1 MEGPF
6 YSWDPL
12 KDAATVELG
21 GQRRTVSLSSALPL
35 NDWACSYLCQHPE
48 MLTTRQAL
56 ALAMACAEQEE
67 NPSLKPHVSPLYR
80 RMLQALLL
88 RVADEPTTPAY
99 TRTFCLEQL
108 AGSNISPPVNH
119 ESPKAPAKPEASK
132 KRTHTPFPDIKIE
145 PPRTTGTPSD
155 PATSPAAGSRHKR
168 ASGPSRG
175 DVDLLMR
182 QCLNALR
189 GHEYRHEIRHGCTY
203 LGVSLDPEAAS
214 RGSIQ
219 NQFRQLEQALT
230 SLPID
235 VLQTLAVSQAMTHLF
250 CTLFNAPHFST
261 SLPSGPLA
269 DSVRLARERVVAA
282 RHRPMDVVR
291 RLLQQ
296 CQTEVESKPI
306 QQAQSAGEIMRRAAL
321 MHATSGLREAYQ
333 RSLPEPAPRRNP
345 QPDARFRRFRN

>member
-1 MEGPF
+1 MEVPF
-6 YSWDPL
+6 SSWDPL

-21 GQRRTVSLSSALPL
+21 GQRHTVSLSSALPL
-35 NDWACSYLCQHPE
+35 NDWACHYLCQHPE
-48 MLTTRQAL
+48 VLTTGQAL
-56 ALAMACAEQEE
+56 ALAMACTEQEE
-67 NPSLKPHVSPLYR
+67 NPSLKPHVGPLYKK
-80 RMLQALLL
+80 MLQALLL
-88 RVADEPTTPAY
+88 RVANEPTTPAY
-99 TRTFCLEQL
+99 TRAFCLEKL
-108 AGSNISPPVNH
+108 AGSNMSPPVKPV
-119 ESPKAPAKPEASK
+119 SPEAPAKPEALK

-145 PPRTTGTPSD
+145 PPRTTGTPS
-155 PATSPAAGSRHKR
+155 ATSPAAGSRHNP
-168 ASGPSRG
+168 AAVPSRG

-182 QCLNALR
+182 QCLHALR
-189 GHEYRHEIRHGCTY
+189 GHEYMHEIRHGCTY
-203 LGVSLDPEAAS
+203 LGVSLDPETAS

-219 NQFRQLEQALT
+219 NQFRQLEQALAA
-230 SLPID
+230 LPIG

-261 SLPSGPLA
+261 SLPSGSLA

-296 CQTEVESKPI
+296 CQTEVESRPI